1 MKHLTA
7 AQRGNIET
15 LLQEKYTNKQI
26 AEKLGKRPRTISRQI
41 KKGLDVMVS
50 TMPGWPR

>member
-15 LLQEKYTNKQI
+15 LLQEKYTNKEI
-26 AEKLGKRPRTISRQI
+26 ARKLGKDPSTIGREI
-41 KKGLDVMVS
+41 KKGVNLYAIA
-50 TMPGWPR
+50 